1 MTSEENDLINQIRSK
16 ETDLKAKEQA
26 IKRLGESLEETFI
39 LDLLPS
45 KRLINELVDIS
56 DESSIP
62 ASLRRKAK
70 ALLKKYSV

>member
-16 ETDLKAKEQA
+16 ETDLNAKEQA
-26 IKRLGESLEETFI
+26 IKRLGESPEETFI

>member
-16 ETDLKAKEQA
+16 ETGLKAREQA

-56 DESSIP
+56 EESSIP

-70 ALLKKYSV
+70 ALLKKYAV

>member
-16 ETDLKAKEQA
+16 ETGLKAREQA

-56 DESSIP
+56 EESSIP

>member
-16 ETDLKAKEQA
+16 ETDLKAREQA

-56 DESSIP
+56 EESSIP

-70 ALLKKYSV
+70 ALLKKYSA